1 MLRIAISLGNSSPV
15 TVAEA
20 KTFLISAI
28 NCRRD
33 FRKDLENRLFHHLGL
48 RLLVEQ
54 VGGVGLELG
63 VDQPQGALSH
73 NLLTIVHLGWRSVE
87 AIKVNTKF
95 LMEENLAENAN
106 YGCLGV
112 SSDQGHE

>member
-33 FRKDLENRLFHHLGL
+33 FRKDLENRLRDHLGL

-73 NLLTIVHLGWRSVE
+73 NLLTIVHLCWRSVE
-87 AIKVNTKF
+87 AIKVK
-95 LMEENLAENAN
+95 
-106 YGCLGV
+106 
-112 SSDQGHE
+112 SQ

>member
-1 MLRIAISLGNSSPV
+1 MRIAISLGNSSPV

-28 NCRRD
+28 NCRRNVKIRSRN
-33 FRKDLENRLFHHLGL
+33 FRDHLGL

-73 NLLTIVHLGWRSVE
+73 NLLAIVNLFWWPVE
-87 AIKVNTKF
+87 ARKVLTQ
-95 LMEENLAENAN
+95 
-106 YGCLGV
+106 
-112 SSDQGHE
+112 SS

>member
-1 MLRIAISLGNSSPV
+1 M
-15 TVAEA
+15 
-20 KTFLISAI
+20 ISAI
-28 NCRRD
+28 NCSRD
-33 FRKDLENRLFHHLGL
+33 FRKDLETDFRDHLGL

-73 NLLTIVHLGWRSVE
+73 NLLAIVHLCWWSVE
-87 AIKVNTKF
+87 AIKF

-106 YGCLGV
+106 NGCHGV
-112 SSDQGHE
+112 SSNQGHE